1 MSTDGS
7 REGLNFSIKG
17 GGQIKRKRT
26 KRLTRPHS
34 SSLHSG
40 DEVGNMVL
48 FGQVEP
54 ACDGD
59 NFKHIHRLPRQEL
72 AEFSYPGL
80 NQDGQGKS
88 SHSGLCVCLM

>member
-7 REGLNFSIKG
+7 HGGLNFSIKG

-34 SSLHSG
+34 SALHSG
-40 DEVGNMVL
+40 DEIGNVVS

-54 ACDGD
+54 AFGGD
-59 NFKHIHRLPRQEL
+59 NLKRVHRLPHQEL
-72 AEFSYPGL
+72 AEFSYPRL

-88 SHSGLCVCLM
+88 SHSRLCVCLM